1 MVFVFL
7 WLTSLSMTISWSIHV
22 VQMVL
27 FHSFYGWIIFHCI
40 YILHIYPFICQWTFR
55 LLSRLGYCNGVA
67 MNSGVHVSFQIRV
80 FTRYMQ
86 SSGIVGSYGD
96 SIFSHLRNHHTVLHS
111 GCTNLHSHQT
121 WGFPF
126 FHT

>member
-1 MVFVFL
+1 MYYIF
-7 WLTSLSMTISWSIHV
+7 IHSSV
-22 VQMVL
+22 SGHLGCFHVL
-27 FHSFYGWIIFHCI
+27 AIV
-40 YILHIYPFICQWTFR
+40 
-55 LLSRLGYCNGVA
+55 NGVA

-111 GCTNLHSHQT
+111 GCTNLQSQQT
-121 WGFPF
+121 
-126 FHT
+126 